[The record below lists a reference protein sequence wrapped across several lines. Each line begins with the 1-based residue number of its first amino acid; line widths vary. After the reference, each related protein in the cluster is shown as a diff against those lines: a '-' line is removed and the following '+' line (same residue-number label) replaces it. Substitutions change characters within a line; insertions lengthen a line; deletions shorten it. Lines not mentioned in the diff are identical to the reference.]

1 MQISVEIKQFILR
14 NFLFTEDTSAL
25 MDDASLME
33 KGIVD
38 STGVLELVG
47 HIEET
52 YGIKVADTEMLPE
65 NLDSV
70 NDIVAFI
77 ARKRSA

>member
-1 MQISVEIKQFILR
+1 MQVGPEIKQFILR
-14 NFLFTEDTSAL
+14 NFMFTDDVAAL
-25 MDDASLME
+25 ADDASLME

-47 HIEET
+47 HIETT
-52 YGIKVADTEMLPE
+52 YGIKVADTEMVPE

-70 NDIVAFI
+70 NEIVAFI
-77 ARKRSA
+77 ARKRAA